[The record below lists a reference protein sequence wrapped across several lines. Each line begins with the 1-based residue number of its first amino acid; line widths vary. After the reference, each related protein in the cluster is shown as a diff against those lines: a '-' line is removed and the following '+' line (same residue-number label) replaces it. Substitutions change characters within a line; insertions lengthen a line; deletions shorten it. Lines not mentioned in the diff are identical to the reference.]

1 MRGLGAGVIAA
12 VLAARAGVAQGQYS
26 RDQAQ
31 QLINTKDWNRVLA
44 YGQAWTR
51 AEPQNSEA
59 WFLVGRAYGSKYY
72 HIGLERPAD
81 AAPAF
86 ERAAALKPEWPDG
99 WNALAVIQQELGQW
113 DRSAASLERA
123 VKLAPERIKS
133 WDFLCASYIHLH
145 RFEDATRATE
155 SQAKQAHT
163 ATDWF
168 MVGANYYAIAPYY
181 EPTTSYH
188 RSKDAYTKV
197 VQLDPNNGPAWTN
210 LGTTEQ
216 ALGDRQAAFRD
227 YAKGA
232 QLNDPGGARNYD
244 ALEKDIQACIIMRDG
259 FGHRYSASGME
270 LVSYNRKCGAITG
283 EITLITTPNP

>member
-12 VLAARAGVAQGQYS
+12 VLAARAGTAQGQYS

-51 AEPQNSEA
+51 AEPQNSDA

-113 DRSAASLERA
+113 DRSAVSLERA
-123 VKLAPERIKS
+123 VRLAPERTKY

-145 RFEDATRATE
+145 RWDQATRATE
-155 SQAKQAHT
+155 SLARQAHT
-163 ATDWF
+163 SADWF
-168 MVGANYYAIAPYY
+168 MVGADYYAIAPYY
-181 EPTTSYH
+181 EPTPSYQQ
-188 RSKDAYTKV
+188 SKAAFTRV
-197 VQLDPNNGPAWTN
+197 VQLDPRNGPAWTN

-216 ALGDRQAAFRD
+216 ALGNRQAAFED

-232 QLNDPGGARNYD
+232 RFNDPGGARNYD
-244 ALEKDIQACIIMRDG
+244 ALQKDIQACMILRQN
-259 FGHRYSASGME
+259 FAQRTEASGME
-270 LVSYNRKCGAITG
+270 LVSYNRQCGAITG
-283 EITLITTPNP
+283 EITLITTPY